1 MLHRTY
7 LEKAIGDFIGLVYAI
22 DMKWS
27 DHQQRLGQTARQAQP
42 APELKPELQ
51 AAPKAE
57 PQAAAPTRFEAPVMP
72 ETIADTGIDR
82 GLLLEL
88 LVKAMYVTG
97 RSRFSALAEF
107 MKISRAVLH
116 TLFEDAREMLL
127 VETLGTQ
134 GEDAT
139 AEMRYAL
146 TSKGRNWAI
155 EALTK
160 SQYVG
165 PVPVPFTDFCRQ
177 VEKQNILKERVH
189 RDMLTRSFS
198 HLVLP
203 DELVQRLGP
212 AVNSGKS
219 ILLYGPPGN
228 GKTCIAE
235 AIGRSF
241 RNAIYL
247 PYCIEVDGQII
258 NFYDETV
265 HHRVEAPRPA
275 VQSGNGLLSGR
286 SNRPDPRWIL
296 CRRPVVAT
304 GGELTLG
311 MLDLSFNSISKF
323 YEAPLQFKA
332 TGGIFVIDDFGRQQ
346 HSPQALLNRW
356 IVPLERGIDY
366 LTLHTGKTFPVPF
379 NELVVFSTN
388 IRPNDLSDEA
398 TLRRL
403 YYKIEVPIPTE
414 EDYCQ
419 IFRDVCTEKELPL
432 PEDILP
438 YLFSELYSK
447 GEVPRGG
454 YQPKYIVDQVIA
466 QCEYE
471 NIPAHLDKNL
481 VRMAWLNLFAN

>member
-1 MLHRTY
+1 M
-7 LEKAIGDFIGLVYAI
+7 
-22 DMKWS
+22 
-27 DHQQRLGQTARQAQP
+27 
-42 APELKPELQ
+42 
-51 AAPKAE
+51 
-57 PQAAAPTRFEAPVMP
+57 
-72 ETIADTGIDR
+72 
-82 GLLLEL
+82 
-88 LVKAMYVTG
+88 
-97 RSRFSALAEF
+97 
-107 MKISRAVLH
+107 
-116 TLFEDAREMLL
+116 
-127 VETLGTQ
+127 
-134 GEDAT
+134 
-139 AEMRYAL
+139 
-146 TSKGRNWAI
+146 
-155 EALTK
+155 
-160 SQYVG
+160 
-165 PVPVPFTDFCRQ
+165 DFCRQ

-189 RDMLTRSFS
+189 RDMLARGFS
-198 HLVLP
+198 DLVLP
-203 DELVQRLGP
+203 EELVHRLGP

-265 HHRVEAPRPA
+265 HHKVETPVTAK
-275 VQSGNGLLSGR
+275 SGNGVLSGR

-296 CRRPVVAT
+296 CRRPVVTT
-304 GGELTLG
+304 GGELTLS
-311 MLDLSFNSISKF
+311 MLDLSFNNIAKF

-332 TGGIFVIDDFGRQQ
+332 TGGVMVVDDFGRQQ
-346 HSPQALLNRW
+346 NTPQSILNRW
-356 IVPLERGIDY
+356 IVPLERGVDF

-388 IRPNDLSDEA
+388 IRPRELSDEA

-414 EDYCQ
+414 EDYRK
-419 IFRDVCTEKELPL
+419 IFHNVCAEKDLPL
-432 PEDILP
+432 PDDILP
-438 YLFSELYSK
+438 YLFDEFYSK

-471 NIPAHLDKNL
+471 DIPARLDKNL

>member
-1 MLHRTY
+1 
-7 LEKAIGDFIGLVYAI
+7 
-22 DMKWS
+22 MKWS
-27 DHQQRLGQTARQAQP
+27 EHQERLEQPPGRAQP
-42 APELKPELQ
+42 TPAPTPEPEL
-51 AAPKAE
+51 APVISSA
-57 PQAAAPTRFEAPVMP
+57 TRYEAPIMP
-72 ETIADTGIDR
+72 ETVEDTGVDR
-82 GLLLEL
+82 SLLLEL

-97 RSRFSALAEF
+97 RSRFSALSDH

-127 VETLGTQ
+127 VETLGSQ
-134 GEDAT
+134 GEDST
-139 AEMRYAL
+139 AEMRYSL
-146 TSKGRNWAI
+146 TSKGRGWAI

-165 PVPVPFTDFCRQ
+165 PVPVPFMDFCRQ
-177 VEKQNILKERVH
+177 VEKQDIRKERVH
-189 RDMLTRSFS
+189 RDRLTRSFS
-198 HLVLP
+198 DLVLP
-203 DELVQRLGP
+203 DELVHRLGP

-241 RNAIYL
+241 HNAIYL

-265 HHRVEAPRPA
+265 HHKVATSDETVP
-275 VQSGNGLLSGR
+275 SGNGLLTGKSA
-286 SNRPDPRWIL
+286 RPDPRWIL
-296 CRRPVVAT
+296 CRRPVVTT
-304 GGELTLG
+304 GGELTLS
-311 MLDLSFNSISKF
+311 MLDLSFNDIAKF

-332 TGGIFVIDDFGRQQ
+332 TGGIMVVDDFGRQQ
-346 HSPQALLNRW
+346 NTPQSILNRW
-356 IVPLERGIDY
+356 IVPLERGVDF

-388 IRPNDLSDEA
+388 IRPRELSDEA

-414 EDYCQ
+414 TDYRQ
-419 IFRDVCTEKELPL
+419 IFHNVCADKELPL
-432 PEDILP
+432 PDDILP
-438 YLFSELYSK
+438 YLFEAFYPK

-454 YQPKYIVDQVIA
+454 YQPKYIVDQVLA

-471 NIPAHLDKNL
+471 DIPPHLDKNL
-481 VRMAWLNLFAN
+481 VRMAWLNLFAT

>member
-1 MLHRTY
+1 
-7 LEKAIGDFIGLVYAI
+7 
-22 DMKWS
+22 
-27 DHQQRLGQTARQAQP
+27 
-42 APELKPELQ
+42 
-51 AAPKAE
+51 
-57 PQAAAPTRFEAPVMP
+57 MP
-72 ETIADTGIDR
+72 ESVEDTGIDR
-82 GLLLEL
+82 SLLLEL
-88 LVKAMYVTG
+88 LMKAMYVTG
-97 RSRFSALAEF
+97 RSRFSALADH
-107 MKISRAVLH
+107 MKVSRAVLH

-139 AEMRYAL
+139 AEMRYTL
-146 TSKGRNWAI
+146 TSKGRNWAT
-155 EALTK
+155 EALAK

-177 VEKQNILKERVH
+177 VETQNILKERVH

-198 HLVLP
+198 DLVLP
-203 DELVQRLGP
+203 DELVHRLGP

-265 HHRVEAPRPA
+265 HHKVESSTNERTGA
-275 VQSGNGLLSGR
+275 GLLTGKTA
-286 SNRPDPRWIL
+286 RPDPRWIL
-296 CRRPVVAT
+296 CRRPVVTT
-304 GGELTLG
+304 GGELTLS
-311 MLDLSFNSISKF
+311 MLDLSFNNISKF

-332 TGGIFVIDDFGRQQ
+332 TGGVFVVDDFGRQQ
-346 HSPQALLNRW
+346 NSPQAILNRW
-356 IVPLERGIDY
+356 IVPLERGVDF

-388 IRPNDLSDEA
+388 IRPRELSDEA

-419 IFRDVCTEKELPL
+419 IFRNVCTSKELPL
-432 PEDILP
+432 PDDILP
-438 YLFSELYSK
+438 YLFDELYSR
-447 GEVPRGG
+447 GDVPRGG

-471 NIPAHLDKNL
+471 NIPPHLDKNL

>member
-1 MLHRTY
+1 
-7 LEKAIGDFIGLVYAI
+7 
-22 DMKWS
+22 MKWS
-27 DHQQRLGQTARQAQP
+27 DHQERLERQAQP
-42 APELKPELQ
+42 APAPVLNLEPELAP
-51 AAPKAE
+51 AATSA
-57 PQAAAPTRFEAPVMP
+57 TRFEAPVMP
-72 ETIADTGIDR
+72 ETIEETGIDR
-82 GLLLEL
+82 NLLLEL

-97 RSRFSALAEF
+97 RSRFAALSEH
-107 MKISRAVLH
+107 MKVSRAVLH

-146 TSKGRNWAI
+146 TSKGRNWAT
-155 EALTK
+155 EALAK

-198 HLVLP
+198 QLVLP
-203 DELVQRLGP
+203 DELVHRLGP

-265 HHRVEAPRPA
+265 HHKVETGSSA
-275 VQSGNGLLSGR
+275 SGGGLLSGKSR
-286 SNRPDPRWIL
+286 RPDPRWVL
-296 CRRPVVAT
+296 CRRPVVST

-311 MLDLSFNSISKF
+311 MLDLSFNNISKF

-332 TGGIFVIDDFGRQQ
+332 TGGVMVIDDFGRQQ
-346 HSPQALLNRW
+346 NAPQAILNRW
-356 IVPLERGIDY
+356 IVPLERGIDF
-366 LTLHTGKTFPVPF
+366 LTLHTGKSFPVPF

-388 IRPNDLSDEA
+388 IHPRDLSDEA

-403 YYKIEVPIPTE
+403 YYKLEVPIPTE
-414 EDYCQ
+414 EDYCK
-419 IFRDVCTEKELPL
+419 IFRNVCAEKGLSLPD
-432 PEDILP
+432 DILP
-438 YLFSELYSK
+438 YLFSELYSR
-447 GEVPRGG
+447 GDVPRGG

-471 NIPAHLDKNL
+471 DIPPQLNKTL